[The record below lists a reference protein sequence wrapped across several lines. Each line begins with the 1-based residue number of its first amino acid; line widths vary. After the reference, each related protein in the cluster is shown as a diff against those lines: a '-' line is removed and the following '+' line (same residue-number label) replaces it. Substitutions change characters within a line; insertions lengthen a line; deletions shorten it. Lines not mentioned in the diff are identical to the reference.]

1 MPRTLAD
8 AFDDLPP
15 DARAE
20 ALAEG
25 TRMIE
30 EEARMREAITNAA
43 RALYDAQRFMT
54 VSGSSM
60 TIALSTATGKV
71 EVASLSGPD
80 DLLKKMLEH
89 AY

>member
-1 MPRTLAD
+1 MPKTLAD
-8 AFDDLPP
+8 ALNDLPLE
-15 DARAE
+15 ARAE

-25 TRMIE
+25 ARLIE
-30 EEARMREAITNAA
+30 EEARMREAIANAA
-43 RALYDAQRFMT
+43 RALYDAQRFMS

-71 EVASLSGPD
+71 EVAGLSNAD